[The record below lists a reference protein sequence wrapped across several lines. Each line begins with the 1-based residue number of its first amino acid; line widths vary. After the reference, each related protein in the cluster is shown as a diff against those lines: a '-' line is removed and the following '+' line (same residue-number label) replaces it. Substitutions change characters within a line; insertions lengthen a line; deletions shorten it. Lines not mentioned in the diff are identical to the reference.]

1 MRRTR
6 HRSVG
11 CDDEREEGVLDGGY
25 QVASIKPSTRS
36 RLVDGDWRSME
47 LDGVLDEQRV
57 LETGS
62 TRWGVLGEEPEMNS
76 EMKNDERR
84 VLERWRVRGRAY

>member
-1 MRRTR
+1 
-6 HRSVG
+6 
-11 CDDEREEGVLDGGY
+11 
-25 QVASIKPSTRS
+25 
-36 RLVDGDWRSME
+36 ME

-62 TRWGVLGEEPEMNS
+62 TRWGVLGEEPEMKPEMNP

-84 VLERWRVRGRAY
+84 VLERWRVPVRGREYLLISSEDEILEKF